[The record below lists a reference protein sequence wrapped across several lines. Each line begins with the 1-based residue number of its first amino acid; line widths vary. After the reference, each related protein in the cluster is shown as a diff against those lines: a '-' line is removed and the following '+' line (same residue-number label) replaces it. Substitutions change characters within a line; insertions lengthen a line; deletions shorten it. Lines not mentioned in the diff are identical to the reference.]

1 MTRGQ
6 LLHCL
11 DSTFIIWLQS
21 LVRIYGGLFLQSC
34 WSFSFGTFPLFGQ
47 FLGSYFTP
55 PFDYSFLFLFYQFF
69 FLCLLQQLALEF
81 NCFCFLISS
90 IWRLFSNSVAIA
102 KPSCCKLILRRIDHL
117 VRVRERQNGPSPFA
131 LHLNCKSFIQIMVGL
146 CIYPIWASIYKHR
159 VPIYKSKC
167 TF

>member
-1 MTRGQ
+1 MGDCFSNLAGAFPSAPFLYLANSLAVTSLP
-6 LLHCL
+6 LLIIAFYFY
-11 DSTFIIWLQS
+11 FIS
-21 LVRIYGGLFLQSC
+21 
-34 WSFSFGTFPLFGQ
+34 
-47 FLGSYFTP
+47 
-55 PFDYSFLFLFYQFF
+55 FF